1 MISSSPQLQEAKA
14 QLDAAQSQLDEQRNS
29 AEQTF
34 QDKEDELESSV
45 PNVRWYVQ
53 DRSSLGGYSALKSDL
68 SSIRSIGNAFPV
80 VFLLVAVMM
89 SRPPWRAW
97 SKRTVVLSAPT
108 SASVTD
114 DCRSPRATCY
124 SHCLPA

>member
-1 MISSSPQLQEAKA
+1 MLGTGATMDESTRETMRETVISSSPQLQEAKA

-53 DRSSLGGYSALKSDL
+53 DRSSLGG
-68 SSIRSIGNAFPV
+68 
-80 VFLLVAVMM
+80 
-89 SRPPWRAW
+89 
-97 SKRTVVLSAPT
+97 
-108 SASVTD
+108 
-114 DCRSPRATCY
+114 
-124 SHCLPA
+124 